1 MAEIVTCPT
10 TSGMVPANM
19 LQLTQSQFDE
29 IHRTAASEYPHEC
42 CGILVGVVEDGQ
54 KTAAQLVVTE
64 NQRQD
69 SLRNRYL
76 IDPAVVYRLE
86 SELRGTGKAILGFFH
101 SHPDA
106 PARPSL
112 YDQEHAWPW
121 YSYLIVSVTGG
132 KAADTTVW
140 QLRPDRSG
148 FDEEAFQVLEVEVS

>member
-1 MAEIVTCPT
+1 
-10 TSGMVPANM
+10 M
-19 LQLTQSQFDE
+19 LQLTQAQLDE
-29 IHRTAASEYPHEC
+29 IHWTAAFEYPNEC
-42 CGILVGVVEDGQ
+42 CGVLIGSPDKGQ
-54 KTAAQLVVTE
+54 KTVTKLVVAQ
-64 NQRQD
+64 NQRHD

-76 IDPAVVYRLE
+76 IDPAVIYRLE

-121 YSYLIVSVTGG
+121 YSYLIVSVVRG
-132 KAADTTVW
+132 KTADTTVW

-148 FDEEAFQVLEVEVS
+148 FEQGAFEVSEVEVS